1 MITNITLEN
10 FKCFRRISVD
20 PKLVTVFIGPNGT
33 GKSGVMQA
41 LLLLKQSRNDVTPL
55 KLNGELIRFAPEA
68 FMLLGH
74 ESSLDGVRLSLSGCS
89 PIDSEEVQ
97 GPLKFEVDLQYSE
110 LANLKVDRGS
120 TKWETSGQQYEIS
133 FDREHRRPEA
143 ATPRGSIVYEVL
155 PQINSFRVNGGMG
168 GENPSLPLWK
178 QMSQAPAETLA
189 NLKMVPA
196 ARGLTR
202 DVYMLGPVSSDDISG
217 ASGLGTQEDNTA
229 TTLAY
234 SRLETEKVSHLM
246 KRITG
251 VGLRVD
257 TVPPQSAK
265 PVSESL
271 GGDLS
276 LLAEG
281 FGTNALVHLLF
292 EMVRTVPGAT
302 VLIEEP
308 EIHLHPKAQ
317 ADLASVLVEEAES
330 GRKQIVMTTHSE
342 HVAGR
347 LLTIVAE
354 GKLSADELAI
364 YSFEKEE
371 TGICS
376 ASEIEVTDRG
386 QVNRGLKSFF
396 ETDLDEMRRYV
407 EALRAKV

>member
-20 PKLVTVFIGPNGT
+20 PKLVTLFIGPNGT

-41 LLLLKQSRNDVTPL
+41 LLLLKQSRNDITPL
-55 KLNGELIRFAPEA
+55 KLNGELIQFAPEA

-97 GPLKFEVDLQYSE
+97 GPLKFEVDLQYSG
-110 LANLKVDRGS
+110 LAYLNVDRGS

-133 FDREHRRPEA
+133 FDRKRDRPQA
-143 ATPRGSIVYEVL
+143 ATPRGSIEYEVL
-155 PQINSFRVNGGMG
+155 PQINSFRVSGGMG
-168 GENPSLPLWK
+168 GENPSLPLWE

-202 DVYMLGPVSSDDISG
+202 DVYMLGPVSSGDISG

-234 SRLETEKVSHLM
+234 SRLEVEKVSHLM

-251 VGLRVD
+251 VGVRVD

-330 GRKQIVMTTHSE
+330 GGKQIVMTTHSE
-342 HVAGR
+342 HIAGR
-347 LLTIVAE
+347 LLTMVAE

-364 YSFEKEE
+364 YSFEKDE
-371 TGICS
+371 TGVCS

>member
-1 MITNITLEN
+1 MITNVTLEN

-33 GKSGVMQA
+33 GKSGVLQA
-41 LLLLKQSRNDVTPL
+41 LLLLKQSRDNITFLQLD
-55 KLNGELIRFAPEA
+55 GELIRFASEA
-68 FMLLGH
+68 LALHGR
-74 ESSLDGVRLSLSGCS
+74 ESGSDGVRLSSSGHLH
-89 PIDSEEVQ
+89 IDSKEVQ
-97 GPLKFEVDLQYSE
+97 GPVEFEVDLQYSKQAV
-110 LANLKVDRGS
+110 LSVDRGS
-120 TKWETSGQQYEIS
+120 TKWVTSGQQCEVS
-133 FDREHRRPEA
+133 FDRDRGGLQA
-143 ATPRGSIVYEVL
+143 TTPRGGIGYDVS
-155 PQINSFRVNGGMG
+155 PRINSFRVTYTNGNEEQG
-168 GENPSLPLWK
+168 SRLWR
-178 QMSQAPAETLA
+178 QISEAPAQTFA
-189 NLKMVPA
+189 NLRMVPA

-202 DVYMLGPVSSDDISG
+202 GVYTLGPESSDDISG
-217 ASGLGTQEDNTA
+217 ASGLGAQEDSTA

-234 SRLETEKVSHLM
+234 SRLEVEEVSRLM

-251 VGLRVD
+251 VGFRVD

-271 GGDLS
+271 AGDLS

-292 EMVRTVPGAT
+292 EIVRTVPGAM

-308 EIHLHPKAQ
+308 EIHLHPRAQ

-330 GRKQIVMTTHSE
+330 GGKQILMTTHSE

-347 LLTIVAE
+347 LLTLVAE

-364 YSFEKEE
+364 YSFEKDE
-371 TGICS
+371 TGVCS
-376 ASEIEVTDRG
+376 ASEIEVTDLG
-386 QVNRGLKSFF
+386 QVNGGLKSFF

-407 EALRAKV
+407 AALRARA

>member
-20 PKLVTVFIGPNGT
+20 PKLVTLFIGPNGT

-97 GPLKFEVDLQYSE
+97 GPLKFEVDLQYSG
-110 LANLKVDRGS
+110 LANLNVDRGS

-133 FDREHRRPEA
+133 FDRKRGRPQA
-143 ATPRGSIVYEVL
+143 ATPRGSIGYEVL
-155 PQINSFRVNGGMG
+155 PQINSFRVTGGMG
-168 GENPSLPLWK
+168 GENPSLPLWE

-202 DVYMLGPVSSDDISG
+202 DVYILGPVSSGDISG

-234 SRLETEKVSHLM
+234 SRLEVEKVSHLM

-251 VGLRVD
+251 VGVRVD

-330 GRKQIVMTTHSE
+330 GGKQIVMATHSE

-347 LLTIVAE
+347 LLTMVAE

-364 YSFEKEE
+364 YSFEKDE
-371 TGICS
+371 TGVCS